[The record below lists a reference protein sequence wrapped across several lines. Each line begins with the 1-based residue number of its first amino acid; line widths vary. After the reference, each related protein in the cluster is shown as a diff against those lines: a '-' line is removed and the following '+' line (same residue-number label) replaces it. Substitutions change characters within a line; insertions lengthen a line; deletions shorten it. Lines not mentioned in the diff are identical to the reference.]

1 MISKRTICAL
11 IVAVAAVAAVSA
23 GVTAQDQLPDLELVA
38 TARMFPDVG
47 AGLRAIH
54 RDARGR
60 YYVLTHNAPAV
71 YVYNAKEKRLGQIP
85 AHPSKD
91 TALIAGSD
99 FDLGANGYLYVA
111 DQGAN
116 QVRIY
121 DDDGRLAQSI
131 AVTDPESVAALP
143 DGKLAVVG
151 LQSNKLVEV
160 LDRSGVQ
167 VSEFGDRE
175 QLSTRRELNHSLN
188 AGKLLADSAA
198 DLYYAFT
205 YNPEPTVRRYDTT
218 GKASLEIELR
228 TIEFYPAATTTRR
241 QISENE
247 EEDRHGNLVLRPV
260 INAFGV
266 DPQSLDIWIAMD
278 DELAHFDRNGNR
290 IGATYRTFVEQDED
304 DVRFVP
310 VSILVEPDRLVM
322 ASDPLG
328 VYVFP
333 RPDKAPG
340 IDLTPSTASTPVPS
354 TTPAASG
361 PPESRTTTPPTIPQS
376 SPQGQPH

>member
-1 MISKRTICAL
+1 MISKRTIYG
-11 IVAVAAVAAVSA
+11 VVAAAAVVAAIGA
-23 GVTAQDQLPDLELVA
+23 GVSAQDQLPDLELMA
-38 TARMFPDVG
+38 MARMFPDVG
-47 AGLRAIH
+47 PGLRAIH
-54 RDARGR
+54 RDPRGR

-71 YVYNAKEKRLGQIP
+71 YVYNAKEKKLGQIP
-85 AHPSKD
+85 AQPSKD
-91 TALIAGSD
+91 TALIAGAD
-99 FDLGANGYLYVA
+99 FDLGTNGYLYVA

-116 QVRIY
+116 QLKIY

-143 DGKLAVVG
+143 DGKVAVAG

-175 QLSTRRELNHSLN
+175 PLSTRRELNHSLN
-188 AGKLLADSAA
+188 AGKLLADPAA

-205 YNPEPTVRRYDTT
+205 YMPEPTVRRYDAA
-218 GKASLEIELR
+218 GKPSLEIELR
-228 TIEFYPAATTTRR
+228 TIEFYPAATSTRR
-241 QISENE
+241 RISENE
-247 EEDRHGNLVLRPV
+247 EEDHHGNLVLRPV
-260 INAFGV
+260 INAVGV
-266 DPQSLDIWIAMD
+266 DPQTLDVWVAMD

-322 ASDPLG
+322 ASDPTG
-328 VYVFP
+328 VYTFP

-340 IDLTPSTASTPVPS
+340 VNLTPSTASTPSPS
-354 TTPAASG
+354 TAPAVSG

-376 SPQGQPH
+376 SPQDQPH